1 MSKYRYLI
9 KGYWEKREEG
19 EPTVRKLC
27 LADLGCL
34 VYVRNWRLV
43 ILGSRWKWDYYK
55 CHPVP
60 YKELCQTAQ
69 RSFSFLTLS
78 THHNN
83 ASGQMLLPPVSQI
96 GKLETGNVSNLFKN
110 RWLAWL
116 KRSQTQSHTIYSSF
130 FDFRQG
136 AFLEPLLLKWLICAP
151 SPLCL
156 CTSGMRWADETASVL
171 RPLVFWLAP
180 PSLSME

>member
-9 KGYWEKREEG
+9 KGYWQKREEG
-19 EPTVRKLC
+19 EPTIRKLC

-43 ILGSRWKWDYYK
+43 ILRSRWTWDYYK

-60 YKELCQTAQ
+60 YKVLCQTAQ

-83 ASGQMLLPPVSQI
+83 PSGQMWLPPVSQI

-136 AFLEPLLLKWLICAP
+136 AFLDPLLLKWTH
-151 SPLCL
+151 LCPISSL
-156 CTSGMRWADETASVL
+156 
-171 RPLVFWLAP
+171 LVHIWHEMSWRN
-180 PSLSME
+180 SLSS